1 MTELKSSNF
10 LIHISS
16 ENRRLKE
23 LKFNMYIK
31 SSTTNH
37 SGKWDVNIVNSTGE
51 KTYLNGT
58 NINTTNDRVTLFG
71 IVEGLKHLLNQYSIL
86 DQKHLKINCFT
97 NNIYCSNVIKEW
109 INIWKKEGFVNR
121 PNCDLLTHCNTMI
134 NNCNFNINY
143 IPLVND
149 I

>member
-1 MTELKSSNF
+1 MTEFKSSNF
-10 LIHISS
+10 LIPISS

-37 SGKWDVNIVNSTGE
+37 FGKWDVNIVNSTGE

-97 NNIYCSNVIKEW
+97 DNIYCSNVIKEW

-121 PNCDLLTHCNTMI
+121 PNIDLLTHCNTMI

>member
-1 MTELKSSNF
+1 MTDFKSSNF
-10 LIHISS
+10 LIPISS

-37 SGKWDVNIVNSTGE
+37 SGKWNVNIVNSTGE
-51 KTYLNGT
+51 KTSLNGT
-58 NINTTNDRVTLFG
+58 NINTTNDRVNLLA
-71 IVEGLKHLLNQYSIL
+71 IVEGLKHLLNKYSIL

-97 NNIYCSNVIKEW
+97 DNIYCSNVIKEW
-109 INIWKKEGFVNR
+109 INIWKKEGFINR
-121 PNCDLLTHCNTMI
+121 PNSDLLTHCNTMI

-143 IPLVND
+143 ISLVND

>member
-1 MTELKSSNF
+1 MTEFKSSNF
-10 LIHISS
+10 LIPISS

-71 IVEGLKHLLNQYSIL
+71 IVEGLKQLLNQYSIL

-97 NNIYCSNVIKEW
+97 DNIYCSNVIKEW

-121 PNCDLLTHCNTMI
+121 PNSDLLTYCNTMI
-134 NNCNFNINY
+134 NHCNFNINY
-143 IPLVND
+143 IPLVNE

>member
-10 LIHISS
+10 LIPISS

-97 NNIYCSNVIKEW
+97 DNIYCSNVIKEW

-121 PNCDLLTHCNTMI
+121 PNSDLLTNCNTMI